1 MEVLSQAHS
10 TRDLSFVA
18 VLLVLPGGMFSS
30 YHFVAFSTLY
40 RVFQSHTTFV
50 RETSSLL
57 DLTSVCLL
65 VGSLLKPSADKVPTK
80 DTWTEAGR
88 TRARRRCGVAERA

>member
-1 MEVLSQAHS
+1 MEVLSQPHS

-18 VLLVLPGGMFSS
+18 VLLVLPGGMFS
-30 YHFVAFSTLY
+30 YHFVASSTLY

-57 DLTSVCLL
+57 DLMSVCLL
-65 VGSLLKPSADKVPTK
+65 VGSLLKSSADKVPTK
-80 DTWTEAGR
+80 HTWTEAGR